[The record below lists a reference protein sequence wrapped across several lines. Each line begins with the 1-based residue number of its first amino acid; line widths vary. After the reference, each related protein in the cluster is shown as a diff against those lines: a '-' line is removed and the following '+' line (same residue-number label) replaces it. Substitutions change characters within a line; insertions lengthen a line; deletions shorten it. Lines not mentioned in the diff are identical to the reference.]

1 MSAKVITFKLSR
13 ASIQN
18 ALRELADY
26 QRWLNEKTQELA
38 KALADYG
45 VQEARIKFASAM
57 YDGDRDVKC
66 NVEESGDRACLVV
79 ATGKDVLFIEFG
91 TGIMY
96 GGTHPE
102 ATPEVARGSWSL
114 SSKGEGHWDDPN
126 GWYYAHGK
134 KSFGNPANMPMY
146 EAKREIE
153 AHFEEIARRV
163 FSS

>member
-1 MSAKVITFKLSR
+1 MSAKVITFNLSR
-13 ASIQN
+13 SSIDH

-26 QRWLNEKTQELA
+26 QKWLNEKTKELV

-45 VQEARIKFASAM
+45 AQVAELKFASAM
-57 YDGDRDVKC
+57 YDGDRSINC
-66 NVEESGDRACLVV
+66 RVEENGDRAYLVV
-79 ATGKDVLFIEFG
+79 AEGKSVLFIEFG

-96 GGTHPE
+96 GGSHPE
-102 ATPEVARGSWSL
+102 ATAEVARGSWSL
-114 SSKGEGHWDDPN
+114 GPEGKGHWDDPN

-134 KSFGNPANMPMY
+134 KSYGNPANMPMY